1 MTRISFYEIAGGA
14 DAQFGLCCQ
23 LAAKAMAQGLD
34 TLIHCP
40 DTDAIE
46 QLDVLLWSHLPTA
59 FIPHGRAPDPATP
72 VTLNQ
77 GGDPGHHHGLL
88 INLAAGAPDWF
99 SRFERLAEFVH
110 AENPLQREQMR
121 DRYRFYRDRGYAIEH
136 HKLGAPARALAS

>member
-1 MTRISFYEIAGGA
+1 
-14 DAQFGLCCQ
+14 
-23 LAAKAMAQGLD
+23 AATLD
-34 TLIHCP
+34 
-40 DTDAIE
+40 
-46 QLDVLLWSHLPTA
+46 QLDALLWSHAPTT

-136 HKLGAPARALAS
+136 HKLGAPARALASCPGANRTIRKTILRRIRRNSIFRCWKYPFSPRC